1 MEDQN
6 DILGLLDPTGALR
19 QRATGQ
25 ARGNALTALGLG
37 LLRASRGQP
46 GQGRPS
52 TAQAF
57 GEAGPGALQAYQQT
71 FDKTL
76 ADALKGLQVQ
86 DVLAKRADEERIRQ
100 AQRTFQDRIAAATTM
115 QPTTMGAGPE
125 QLTALTNQMLF
136 PGESALSAED
146 AALTQRALLSNVN
159 LPRRAVTDE
168 AAANQ
173 AVLDYLRVASPVE
186 YAKLIAKEPK
196 ALPAS
201 IQEYNFAVGQGFK
214 GTFQDFVTE
223 QKKAGAPSTNI
234 TLPGDK
240 KMAEVLGAKG
250 AERLDTSLTQAQEA
264 QSTIQNINELRPI
277 LAEGV
282 FAGPLSAAP
291 RAVAQI
297 ASSLGITGKDTK
309 ELLDRTAVAMQGL
322 AKFELSAAAAMRGQG
337 AITENERVLI
347 QRAAGGRLDQFTAPE
362 VQALLTAME
371 KTANYRIGSHNR
383 QLDVLRRSGS
393 PEVRDLVPFYELGPM
408 NVAPVPTAPTGGVR
422 KFNPDTGRIQ

>member
-1 MEDQN
+1 MNEE
-6 DILGLLDPTGALR
+6 LFK
-19 QRATGQ
+19 
-25 ARGNALTALGLG
+25 ALGLNVESAKEKAFTRG
-37 LLRASRGQP
+37 LLGSIFQAAALSGPQARPVGNLQGLGQI
-46 GQGRPS
+46 GL
-52 TAQAF
+52 
-57 GEAGPGALQAYQQT
+57 AGMGAYESS

-76 ADALKGLQVQ
+76 QDALKATQLKQVMEQQQRQQAFRTAAQGAVTRQPTVQ
-86 DVLAKRADEERIRQ
+86 DVLRQ
-100 AQRTFQDRIAAATTM
+100 QTNIEPEALEGMSMQEVIAQAPKSGISVDRDR
-115 QPTTMGAGPE
+115 
-125 QLTALTNQMLF
+125 L
-136 PGESALSAED
+136 LSAIAEF
-146 AALTQRALLSNVN
+146 APERYLELTQ
-159 LPRRAVTDE
+159 
-168 AAANQ
+168 
-173 AVLDYLRVASPVE
+173 
-186 YAKLIAKEPK
+186 PK
-196 ALPAS
+196 ATDLPTS
-201 IQEYNFAVGQGFK
+201 VREYQFAVGQGFK
-214 GTFQDFVTE
+214 GTFQDFITE
-223 QKKAGAPSTNI
+223 QKKAGAPSTTI

-250 AERLDTSLTQAQEA
+250 AERLDSSLTQAQEA

-277 LAEGV
+277 LTEGV

-362 VQALLTAME
+362 VQSLLTAME
-371 KTANYRIGSHNR
+371 KTANYRIASHNR

-393 PEVRDLVPFYELGPM
+393 SEVRDLVPFYELGPM

-422 KFNPDTGRIQ
+422 KFNPKTGKVE

>member
-1 MEDQN
+1 MATLQDF
-6 DILGLLDPTGALR
+6 IGGGIPAGLLDPAQMQAAE
-19 QRATGQ
+19 QRAQ
-25 ARGNALTALGLG
+25 NSALINTFFSVLQ
-37 LLRASRGQP
+37 ASRGQP
-46 GQGRPS
+46 GQGRPGLS
-52 TAQAF
+52 QIV
-57 GEAGPGALQAYQQT
+57 GQAGPVGLQAYQQS

-76 ADALKGLQVQ
+76 QDTLRATQLKQVMEQQQRQQAFRTAAQGAVTRQPTVQ
-86 DVLAKRADEERIRQ
+86 DVLRQQTNIEPEALEGMSMQEVIAQAPKSGVSVDRDRLLSAIAEFAPERYLELTQ
-100 AQRTFQDRIAAATTM
+100 PKAVD
-115 QPTTMGAGPE
+115 QPT
-125 QLTALTNQMLF
+125 
-136 PGESALSAED
+136 SI
-146 AALTQRALLSNVN
+146 R
-159 LPRRAVTDE
+159 
-168 AAANQ
+168 
-173 AVLDYLRVASPVE
+173 E
-186 YAKLIAKEPK
+186 Y
-196 ALPAS
+196 
-201 IQEYNFAVGQGFK
+201 QFAVGQGFK
-214 GTFQDFVTE
+214 GTFQDFITE
-223 QKKAGAPSTNI
+223 QKKAGAPSTTI

-277 LAEGV
+277 LTEGV

-362 VQALLTAME
+362 VQSLLTAME
-371 KTANYRIGSHNR
+371 KTANYRIASHNR

-393 PEVRDLVPFYELGPM
+393 SEVRDLVPFYELGPM

-422 KFNPDTGRIQ
+422 KFNPKTGKVE

>member
-1 MEDQN
+1 MED
-6 DILGLLDPTGALR
+6 DILSLLDPTGALR

-25 ARGNALTALGLG
+25 AQGNALTALGLG

-57 GEAGPGALQAYQQT
+57 GEAGPGALQAYQQS

-76 ADALKGLQVQ
+76 QDTLRATQLKQVMEQQQRQQAFRTAAQGAVTRQPTVQ
-86 DVLAKRADEERIRQ
+86 DVLRQQTNIEPEALEGMSMQEVIAQAPKSGISVDRDRLLSAIAEFAPERYLELTQ
-100 AQRTFQDRIAAATTM
+100 PKATD
-115 QPTTMGAGPE
+115 QPT
-125 QLTALTNQMLF
+125 
-136 PGESALSAED
+136 SI
-146 AALTQRALLSNVN
+146 R
-159 LPRRAVTDE
+159 
-168 AAANQ
+168 
-173 AVLDYLRVASPVE
+173 E
-186 YAKLIAKEPK
+186 Y
-196 ALPAS
+196 
-201 IQEYNFAVGQGFK
+201 QFAVGQGFK
-214 GTFQDFVTE
+214 GTFQDFITE
-223 QKKAGAPSTNI
+223 QKKAGAPSTTI

-362 VQALLTAME
+362 VQSLLTAME
-371 KTANYRIGSHNR
+371 KTANYRIASHNR

-422 KFNPDTGRIQ
+422 RFNPKTGKVE

>member
-1 MEDQN
+1 MATLNE
-6 DILGLLDPTGALR
+6 ILGGNTTLAGLLGAEAQAQAE
-19 QRATGQ
+19 QRGQ
-25 ARGNALTALGLG
+25 NAALLNFGLNAL
-37 LLRASRGQP
+37 LRSQGQP
-46 GQGRPS
+46 GQPRPELGQILAAS
-52 TAQAF
+52 GIPAVS
-57 GEAGPGALQAYQQT
+57 AYQQS

-76 ADALKGLQVQ
+76 TDALRATQLKQVMEQQQRQQAFRTAAQGAVTRQPTVQ
-86 DVLAKRADEERIRQ
+86 DVLRQ
-100 AQRTFQDRIAAATTM
+100 QTNIEPEALEGMSMQEVIAQAPKSGVSVDRDRLLSAIAEFAPEKYLELTQPKATD
-115 QPTTMGAGPE
+115 QPT
-125 QLTALTNQMLF
+125 
-136 PGESALSAED
+136 SI
-146 AALTQRALLSNVN
+146 R
-159 LPRRAVTDE
+159 
-168 AAANQ
+168 
-173 AVLDYLRVASPVE
+173 E
-186 YAKLIAKEPK
+186 Y
-196 ALPAS
+196 
-201 IQEYNFAVGQGFK
+201 QFAVGQGFK
-214 GTFQDFVTE
+214 GTFQEFITE
-223 QKKAGAPSTNI
+223 QKKAGAPSTTI

-362 VQALLTAME
+362 VQSLLTAME
-371 KTANYRIGSHNR
+371 KTANYRIASHNR
-383 QLDVLRRSGS
+383 QLDVLRKSGS

-408 NVAPVPTAPTGGVR
+408 NVAPVPAAPTGGVR
-422 KFNPDTGRIQ
+422 RFNPKTGKVE

>member
-1 MEDQN
+1 MATLNE
-6 DILGLLDPTGALR
+6 ILGGSTTLAGLLGADVQAQAE
-19 QRATGQ
+19 QRAQNAALLNFGL
-25 ARGNALTALGLG
+25 NAL
-37 LLRASRGQP
+37 LRSQGQP
-46 GQGRPS
+46 GQPRQGIGQILAASGIP
-52 TAQAF
+52 AV
-57 GEAGPGALQAYQQT
+57 GAYQES

-76 ADALKGLQVQ
+76 TDALRATQLKQVMEQQQRQQAFRTAAQGAITRQPTVQ
-86 DVLAKRADEERIRQ
+86 DVLRQQTNIEPEALEEMSMQEVIAQ
-100 AQRTFQDRIAAATTM
+100 APKSGVSVDRDRLLSAIAEFAPERYLELTQPKATD
-115 QPTTMGAGPE
+115 QPT
-125 QLTALTNQMLF
+125 
-136 PGESALSAED
+136 SI
-146 AALTQRALLSNVN
+146 R
-159 LPRRAVTDE
+159 
-168 AAANQ
+168 
-173 AVLDYLRVASPVE
+173 E
-186 YAKLIAKEPK
+186 Y
-196 ALPAS
+196 
-201 IQEYNFAVGQGFK
+201 QFAVGQGFK
-214 GTFQDFVTE
+214 GTFQDFITE
-223 QKKAGAPSTNI
+223 QKKAGAPSTTI

-250 AERLDTSLTQAQEA
+250 AERLDASLTQAQEA

-362 VQALLTAME
+362 VQSLLTAME
-371 KTANYRIGSHNR
+371 KTANYRIASHNR
-383 QLDVLRRSGS
+383 QLDVLRKSGS

-422 KFNPDTGRIQ
+422 RFNPKTEKVE

>member
-1 MEDQN
+1 MED
-6 DILGLLDPTGALR
+6 DILSLLDPTGALR

-25 ARGNALTALGLG
+25 AQGNALTALGLG

-57 GEAGPGALQAYQQT
+57 GEAGPGALQAYQQS

-76 ADALKGLQVQ
+76 QDTLRATQLKQVMEQQQRQQAFRTAAQGAVTRQPTVQ
-86 DVLAKRADEERIRQ
+86 DVLRQQTNIEPEALEGMSMQEVIAQAPKSRVSVDRDRLLSAIAEFAPERYLELTQPKAAD
-100 AQRTFQDRIAAATTM
+100 
-115 QPTTMGAGPE
+115 QPT
-125 QLTALTNQMLF
+125 
-136 PGESALSAED
+136 SI
-146 AALTQRALLSNVN
+146 R
-159 LPRRAVTDE
+159 
-168 AAANQ
+168 
-173 AVLDYLRVASPVE
+173 E
-186 YAKLIAKEPK
+186 Y
-196 ALPAS
+196 
-201 IQEYNFAVGQGFK
+201 QFAVGQGFK
-214 GTFQDFVTE
+214 GTFQDFITE
-223 QKKAGAPSTNI
+223 QKKAGAPSTTI
-234 TLPGDK
+234 TLPGNK

-250 AERLDTSLTQAQEA
+250 AERLDSSLTQAQEA

-362 VQALLTAME
+362 VQSLLTAME
-371 KTANYRIGSHNR
+371 KTANYRIASHNR

-393 PEVRDLVPFYELGPM
+393 SEVRDLVPFYELGPM

-422 KFNPDTGRIQ
+422 KFNPKTGKVE

>member
-1 MEDQN
+1 MNEE
-6 DILGLLDPTGALR
+6 LFGLLGIKPESAKEKAFTQGLLGAIAQAAALSGPQAR
-19 QRATGQ
+19 PVGNLQGVGQ
-25 ARGNALTALGLG
+25 A
-37 LLRASRGQP
+37 LLSGIGGYESAM
-46 GQGRPS
+46 
-52 TAQAF
+52 
-57 GEAGPGALQAYQQT
+57 
-71 FDKTL
+71 DKTL
-76 ADALKGLQVQ
+76 TDALKGLQVK
-86 DVLAKRADEERIRQ
+86 DLIAKRADEERVRQ
-100 AQRTFQDRIAAATTM
+100 AQRTFQERVAAATTM
-115 QPTTMGAGPE
+115 QPPGIVAGAE
-125 QLTALTNQMLF
+125 QQAALMNQMRF
-136 PGESALSAED
+136 PGEQGVPTEDVEMTRQALIS
-146 AALTQRALLSNVN
+146 N

-168 AAANQ
+168 VAANQ

-214 GTFQDFVTE
+214 GTFQDFITE
-223 QKKAGAPSTNI
+223 QKKAGAPSTTI

-337 AITENERVLI
+337 AITENERMLI

-383 QLDVLRRSGS
+383 QLDVLRRSSS
-393 PEVRDLVPFYELGPM
+393 PEVRDLLPFYELSPM

-422 KFNPDTGRIQ
+422 KFNPNTGRIQ

>member
-1 MEDQN
+1 MNEE
-6 DILGLLDPTGALR
+6 LFGLLGINPESAKEKAFTKGLLGAIAQAAALSGPQAR
-19 QRATGQ
+19 PVGNLQGVGQ
-25 ARGNALTALGLG
+25 A
-37 LLRASRGQP
+37 LLSGIGGYESAM
-46 GQGRPS
+46 
-52 TAQAF
+52 
-57 GEAGPGALQAYQQT
+57 
-71 FDKTL
+71 DKTL
-76 ADALKGLQVQ
+76 TDALKGLQVK
-86 DVLAKRADEERIRQ
+86 DLIAKREEEKRMRE
-100 AQRTFQDRIAAATTM
+100 AQQTFQQRVAAATTM

-125 QLTALTNQMLF
+125 QLAALTNQMLF
-136 PGESALSAED
+136 PGEKALSAED
-146 AALTQRALLSNVN
+146 AALTQQALLSNVN
-159 LPRRAVTDE
+159 LPRRAVTDQG
-168 AAANQ
+168 AADR
-173 AVLDYLRVASPVE
+173 AVLDYLRIASPVE

-214 GTFQDFVTE
+214 GTFQDFITE
-223 QKKAGAPSTNI
+223 QKKAGAPSTTI

-297 ASSLGITGKDTK
+297 ASSLGVTGKDTK
-309 ELLDRTAVAMQGL
+309 ELLERTAVAMQGL

-337 AITENERVLI
+337 AITENERMLI

-383 QLDVLRRSGS
+383 QLDVLRRSSS
-393 PEVRDLVPFYELGPM
+393 PEVRDLLPFYELSPM
-408 NVAPVPTAPTGGVR
+408 NVAPTPATGGIR
-422 KFNPDTGRIQ
+422 KYNPQTKKVE

>member
-1 MEDQN
+1 MNEE
-6 DILGLLDPTGALR
+6 LFK
-19 QRATGQ
+19 
-25 ARGNALTALGLG
+25 ALGLNVESAKEKAFTRG
-37 LLRASRGQP
+37 LLGSIFQAAALSGPQARPVGNLQGLGQI
-46 GQGRPS
+46 GL
-52 TAQAF
+52 
-57 GEAGPGALQAYQQT
+57 AGMGAYESS

-76 ADALKGLQVQ
+76 QDALKATQLKQVMEQQQRQQAFRTAAQGAVTRQPTVQ
-86 DVLAKRADEERIRQ
+86 DVLRQ
-100 AQRTFQDRIAAATTM
+100 QTNIEPEALEGMSMQEVIAQAPKSAISVDRDR
-115 QPTTMGAGPE
+115 
-125 QLTALTNQMLF
+125 L
-136 PGESALSAED
+136 LSAIAEF
-146 AALTQRALLSNVN
+146 APEKYLELTQ
-159 LPRRAVTDE
+159 
-168 AAANQ
+168 
-173 AVLDYLRVASPVE
+173 
-186 YAKLIAKEPK
+186 PK
-196 ALPAS
+196 ATDLPTS
-201 IQEYNFAVGQGFK
+201 VREYQFAVGQGFK
-214 GTFQDFVTE
+214 GTFQDFITE
-223 QKKAGAPSTNI
+223 QKKAGAPSTTI

-250 AERLDTSLTQAQEA
+250 AERLDSSLTQAQEA

-277 LAEGV
+277 LTEGV

-362 VQALLTAME
+362 VQSLLTAME
-371 KTANYRIGSHNR
+371 KTANYRIASHNR

-422 KFNPDTGRIQ
+422 KFNPKTGKVE

>member
-1 MEDQN
+1 MED
-6 DILGLLDPTGALR
+6 DILSLLDPTGALR
-19 QRATGQ
+19 QRASGQ
-25 ARGNALTALGLG
+25 ATSQGLTSLGLG

-52 TAQAF
+52 IAQAI
-57 GEAGPGALQAYQQT
+57 GEVGPVALQNYQQA

-76 ADALKGLQVQ
+76 QDALKATQLKQVMEQQQRQQAFRTAAQGAVTRQPTVQ
-86 DVLAKRADEERIRQ
+86 DVLRQ
-100 AQRTFQDRIAAATTM
+100 QTNIEPEALEGMSMQEVIAQAPKSGVSVDRDR
-115 QPTTMGAGPE
+115 
-125 QLTALTNQMLF
+125 L
-136 PGESALSAED
+136 LSAIAEF
-146 AALTQRALLSNVN
+146 APERYLELTQSKATD
-159 LPRRAVTDE
+159 LPTSVR
-168 AAANQ
+168 
-173 AVLDYLRVASPVE
+173 E
-186 YAKLIAKEPK
+186 Y
-196 ALPAS
+196 
-201 IQEYNFAVGQGFK
+201 QFAVGQGFK
-214 GTFQDFVTE
+214 GTFQDFITE
-223 QKKAGAPSTNI
+223 QKKAGAPSTTI

-297 ASSLGITGKDTK
+297 ASSLGVTGKDTK
-309 ELLDRTAVAMQGL
+309 ELLERTAVAMQGL

-337 AITENERVLI
+337 AITENERMLI

-362 VQALLTAME
+362 VQALLAAME

-383 QLDVLRRSGS
+383 QLDVLRKSGS
-393 PEVRDLVPFYELGPM
+393 PEVRDLLPFYELGPM

-422 KFNPDTGRIQ
+422 KFNPNTGRIQ

>member
-1 MEDQN
+1 MED
-6 DILGLLDPTGALR
+6 DILSLLDPTGNLR
-19 QRATGQ
+19 QQAEGRARSQ
-25 ARGNALTALGLG
+25 G
-37 LLRASRGQP
+37 LLNLGFALLQSSRGQP

-52 TAQAF
+52 LGQVL
-57 GEAGPGALQAYQQT
+57 GQAGPVGLQAYQQS
-71 FDKTL
+71 FDRTL
-76 ADALKGLQVQ
+76 QDALRGMQVK
-86 DVLAKRADEERIRQ
+86 DLLAKRDEEKRMRE
-100 AQRTFQDRIAAATTM
+100 AQQTFQQRVAAATTM
-115 QPTTMGAGPE
+115 QPTRQGVLDTQSNIDPSLLEGM
-125 QLTALTNQMLF
+125 
-136 PGESALSAED
+136 SAQQVIGMAPK
-146 AALTQRALLSNVN
+146 TQQ
-159 LPRRAVTDE
+159 VTDQG
-168 AAANQ
+168 AADR

-186 YAKLIAKEPK
+186 YAKLVAKEPK

-201 IQEYNFAVGQGFK
+201 IQEYNFAVGQGFR

-223 QKKAGAPSTNI
+223 QKKAGAPSTTI

-277 LAEGV
+277 LEQGV
-282 FAGPLSAAP
+282 FSGPLSAAP

-297 ASSLGITGKDTK
+297 ASSLGVTGKDTK
-309 ELLDRTAVAMQGL
+309 ELLERTAIAMQGL

-337 AITENERVLI
+337 AITENERMLI

-383 QLDVLRRSGS
+383 QLDVLRRSSS
-393 PEVRDLVPFYELGPM
+393 PEVRDLLPFYELSPM
-408 NVAPVPTAPTGGVR
+408 NVAPTPAAGGIKKYNPKTG
-422 KFNPDTGRIQ
+422 KAE

>member
-1 MEDQN
+1 MNEE
-6 DILGLLDPTGALR
+6 LFGLLGINPESAKEKAFTRGLLGAIAQAAALS
-19 QRATGQ
+19 GPQ
-25 ARGNALTALGLG
+25 ARPVGNLQGLG
-37 LLRASRGQP
+37 QIGL
-46 GQGRPS
+46 
-52 TAQAF
+52 
-57 GEAGPGALQAYQQT
+57 AGLGGYESAM
-71 FDKTL
+71 DKTL
-76 ADALKGLQVQ
+76 ADALKGVQLKQAIEQQQRQQAFRTAAQGAITRQPTVQ
-86 DVLAKRADEERIRQ
+86 DVLRQ
-100 AQRTFQDRIAAATTM
+100 QTNIEPQALEGMSMQEVIAQAPKSGVAVDRDR
-115 QPTTMGAGPE
+115 
-125 QLTALTNQMLF
+125 L
-136 PGESALSAED
+136 LSAIAEF
-146 AALTQRALLSNVN
+146 APEKYLELTQSKATD
-159 LPRRAVTDE
+159 LPSSVRE
-168 AAANQ
+168 
-173 AVLDYLRVASPVE
+173 YE
-186 YAKLIAKEPK
+186 YAR
-196 ALPAS
+196 
-201 IQEYNFAVGQGFK
+201 GQGFK
-214 GTFQDFVTE
+214 GTFQDFITE
-223 QKKAGAPSTNI
+223 QKKAGAPSTTI

-422 KFNPDTGRIQ
+422 KFNPNTGRIQ

>member
-1 MEDQN
+1 MED
-6 DILGLLDPTGALR
+6 DILSLLDPTGNLR
-19 QRATGQ
+19 QQAEGRARSQ
-25 ARGNALTALGLG
+25 G
-37 LLRASRGQP
+37 LLNLGFALLQSSRGQP

-52 TAQAF
+52 LGQVL
-57 GEAGPGALQAYQQT
+57 GQAGPVGLQAYQQT
-71 FDKTL
+71 FDRTL
-76 ADALKGLQVQ
+76 QDALRGMQVK
-86 DVLAKRADEERIRQ
+86 DLLAKRDEEKRMRE
-100 AQRTFQDRIAAATTM
+100 AQQTFQQRVAAATTM
-115 QPTTMGAGPE
+115 QPTRQGVLDTQSNIDPSLLEGM
-125 QLTALTNQMLF
+125 
-136 PGESALSAED
+136 SAQQVIGMAPK
-146 AALTQRALLSNVN
+146 TQQ
-159 LPRRAVTDE
+159 VTDQG
-168 AAANQ
+168 AADR

-186 YAKLIAKEPK
+186 YAKLVAKEPK

-201 IQEYNFAVGQGFK
+201 IQEYNFAVGQGFR

-223 QKKAGAPSTNI
+223 QKKAGAPSTTI

-277 LAEGV
+277 LEQGV
-282 FAGPLSAAP
+282 FSGPLSAAP

-297 ASSLGITGKDTK
+297 ASSLGVTGKDTK
-309 ELLDRTAVAMQGL
+309 ELLERTAIAMQGL

-337 AITENERVLI
+337 AITENERMLI

-383 QLDVLRRSGS
+383 QLDVLRKSSS
-393 PEVRDLVPFYELGPM
+393 PEVRDLLPFYELSPM
-408 NVAPVPTAPTGGVR
+408 NVAPTPAAGGIKKYNPKTG
-422 KFNPDTGRIQ
+422 KAE

>member
-1 MEDQN
+1 MNEE
-6 DILGLLDPTGALR
+6 LFK
-19 QRATGQ
+19 
-25 ARGNALTALGLG
+25 ALGLNPETAKEKAFTQG
-37 LLRASRGQP
+37 LLGSIFQAAALSGPQARPVGNLQGLGQI
-46 GQGRPS
+46 GLAGMGAYESSFDKQLQNALKATQLKQIMEQQQRQ
-52 TAQAF
+52 QAF
-57 GEAGPGALQAYQQT
+57 RMAAQGAVTRQPT
-71 FDKTL
+71 
-76 ADALKGLQVQ
+76 VQ
-86 DVLAKRADEERIRQ
+86 DVLRQ
-100 AQRTFQDRIAAATTM
+100 QTNIEPEALEGMSMQEVIAQAPKSGVSVDRDR
-115 QPTTMGAGPE
+115 
-125 QLTALTNQMLF
+125 L
-136 PGESALSAED
+136 LSAIAEF
-146 AALTQRALLSNVN
+146 APEKYLELTQ
-159 LPRRAVTDE
+159 
-168 AAANQ
+168 
-173 AVLDYLRVASPVE
+173 
-186 YAKLIAKEPK
+186 PK
-196 ALPAS
+196 ATDLPTS
-201 IQEYNFAVGQGFK
+201 VREYQFAVGQGFK
-214 GTFQDFVTE
+214 GTFQDFITE
-223 QKKAGAPSTNI
+223 QKKAGAPSTTI

-250 AERLDTSLTQAQEA
+250 AERLDSSLTQAQEA

-362 VQALLTAME
+362 VQSLLTAME
-371 KTANYRIGSHNR
+371 KTANYRIASHNR

-422 KFNPDTGRIQ
+422 RFNPKTGKVE

>member
-1 MEDQN
+1 MATLNE
-6 DILGLLDPTGALR
+6 ILGGDLTIGGLLGSQAQSQAE
-19 QRATGQ
+19 QRAQ
-25 ARGNALTALGLG
+25 NAALVNFGLNAF
-37 LLRASRGQP
+37 LRSQGQP
-46 GQGRPS
+46 GQGRPGL
-52 TAQAF
+52 AQILA
-57 GEAGPGALQAYQQT
+57 ASAIPAVSAYQQS

-76 ADALKGLQVQ
+76 QDTLRATQLKQVMEQQQRQQAFRTAAQGAITRQPTVQ
-86 DVLAKRADEERIRQ
+86 DVLRQQTNIEPEALEGMSMQEVIAQAPKSGISVDRDRLLSAIAEFAPERYLELTQ
-100 AQRTFQDRIAAATTM
+100 PKATD
-115 QPTTMGAGPE
+115 QPT
-125 QLTALTNQMLF
+125 
-136 PGESALSAED
+136 SI
-146 AALTQRALLSNVN
+146 R
-159 LPRRAVTDE
+159 
-168 AAANQ
+168 
-173 AVLDYLRVASPVE
+173 E
-186 YAKLIAKEPK
+186 Y
-196 ALPAS
+196 
-201 IQEYNFAVGQGFK
+201 QFAVGQGFK
-214 GTFQDFVTE
+214 GTFQDFITE
-223 QKKAGAPSTNI
+223 QKKAGAPSTTI

-362 VQALLTAME
+362 VQSLLTAME
-371 KTANYRIGSHNR
+371 KTANYRIASHNR

-422 KFNPDTGRIQ
+422 KFNPKTGKVE

>member
-1 MEDQN
+1 MNEE
-6 DILGLLDPTGALR
+6 LFK
-19 QRATGQ
+19 
-25 ARGNALTALGLG
+25 ALGLNVESAKEKAFTRG
-37 LLRASRGQP
+37 LLGSIFQAAALSGPQARPVGNLQGLGQI
-46 GQGRPS
+46 GL
-52 TAQAF
+52 
-57 GEAGPGALQAYQQT
+57 AGMGAYESS
-71 FDKTL
+71 FDKQL
-76 ADALKGLQVQ
+76 QDALKATQLKQVMEQQQRQQAFRTAAQGAVTRQPTVQ
-86 DVLAKRADEERIRQ
+86 DVLRQ
-100 AQRTFQDRIAAATTM
+100 QTNIEPEALEGMSMQEVIAQAPKSAISVDRDR
-115 QPTTMGAGPE
+115 
-125 QLTALTNQMLF
+125 L
-136 PGESALSAED
+136 LSAIAEF
-146 AALTQRALLSNVN
+146 APEKYLELTQ
-159 LPRRAVTDE
+159 
-168 AAANQ
+168 
-173 AVLDYLRVASPVE
+173 
-186 YAKLIAKEPK
+186 PK
-196 ALPAS
+196 ATDLPTS
-201 IQEYNFAVGQGFK
+201 VREYQFAVGQGFK
-214 GTFQDFVTE
+214 GTFQDFITE
-223 QKKAGAPSTNI
+223 QKKAGAPSTTI

-250 AERLDTSLTQAQEA
+250 AERLDSSLTQAQEA

-277 LAEGV
+277 LTEGV

-362 VQALLTAME
+362 VQSLLTAME
-371 KTANYRIGSHNR
+371 KTANYRIASHNR

-422 KFNPDTGRIQ
+422 KFNPKTGKVE

>member
-1 MEDQN
+1 MATLNE
-6 DILGLLDPTGALR
+6 ILGGDLTIGGLLGSQAQAQAE
-19 QRATGQ
+19 QRAQNAALLNFGLNALLRSQGQ
-25 ARGNALTALGLG
+25 AGQAAPGIGQVLA
-37 LLRASRGQP
+37 ASGIP
-46 GQGRPS
+46 AVS
-52 TAQAF
+52 
-57 GEAGPGALQAYQQT
+57 AYQQS

-76 ADALKGLQVQ
+76 QDTLRATQLKQVMEQQQRQQAFRTAAQGAITRQPTVQ
-86 DVLAKRADEERIRQ
+86 DVLRQQTNIEPEALEGMSMQEVIAQAPKSGISVDRDRLLSAIAEFAPERYLELTQ
-100 AQRTFQDRIAAATTM
+100 PKATD
-115 QPTTMGAGPE
+115 QPT
-125 QLTALTNQMLF
+125 
-136 PGESALSAED
+136 SI
-146 AALTQRALLSNVN
+146 R
-159 LPRRAVTDE
+159 
-168 AAANQ
+168 
-173 AVLDYLRVASPVE
+173 E
-186 YAKLIAKEPK
+186 Y
-196 ALPAS
+196 
-201 IQEYNFAVGQGFK
+201 QFAVGQGFK
-214 GTFQDFVTE
+214 GTFQDFITE
-223 QKKAGAPSTNI
+223 QKKAGAPSTTI

-250 AERLDTSLTQAQEA
+250 AERLDSSLTQAQEA

-362 VQALLTAME
+362 VQSLLTAME
-371 KTANYRIGSHNR
+371 KTANYRIASHNR

-422 KFNPDTGRIQ
+422 KFNPKTGKVE

>member
-1 MEDQN
+1 MNEE
-6 DILGLLDPTGALR
+6 LFGLLGINPESAKEKAFTRGLLGAIAQAAALS
-19 QRATGQ
+19 GPQ
-25 ARGNALTALGLG
+25 ARPVGNLQGLG
-37 LLRASRGQP
+37 QIGL
-46 GQGRPS
+46 
-52 TAQAF
+52 
-57 GEAGPGALQAYQQT
+57 AGLGGYESAM
-71 FDKTL
+71 DKTL
-76 ADALKGLQVQ
+76 ADALKGVQLKQAIEQQQRQQAFRTAAQGAITRQPTVQ
-86 DVLAKRADEERIRQ
+86 DVLRQ
-100 AQRTFQDRIAAATTM
+100 QTNIEPQALEGMSMQEVIAQAPKSGVAVNRDR
-115 QPTTMGAGPE
+115 
-125 QLTALTNQMLF
+125 L
-136 PGESALSAED
+136 LSAIAEF
-146 AALTQRALLSNVN
+146 APEKYLELTQSKATD
-159 LPRRAVTDE
+159 LPSSVRE
-168 AAANQ
+168 
-173 AVLDYLRVASPVE
+173 YE
-186 YAKLIAKEPK
+186 YAR
-196 ALPAS
+196 
-201 IQEYNFAVGQGFK
+201 GQGFK
-214 GTFQDFVTE
+214 GTFQDFITE
-223 QKKAGAPSTNI
+223 QKKAGAPSTTI

-297 ASSLGITGKDTK
+297 ASSLGVTGKDTK
-309 ELLDRTAVAMQGL
+309 ELLERTAVAMQGL

-337 AITENERVLI
+337 AITENERMLI

-408 NVAPVPTAPTGGVR
+408 NVAPVQTAPTGGVR
-422 KFNPDTGRIQ
+422 KFNPNTGRIQ

>member
-1 MEDQN
+1 MNEE
-6 DILGLLDPTGALR
+6 LFK
-19 QRATGQ
+19 
-25 ARGNALTALGLG
+25 ALGLNVESAKEKAFTQG
-37 LLRASRGQP
+37 LLGSIFQAAALSGPQARPVGNLQGLGQI
-46 GQGRPS
+46 GL
-52 TAQAF
+52 
-57 GEAGPGALQAYQQT
+57 AGMGAYESS
-71 FDKTL
+71 FDKQL
-76 ADALKGLQVQ
+76 QDALKATQLKQVMEQQQRQQAFRTAAQGAVTRQPTVQ
-86 DVLAKRADEERIRQ
+86 DVLRQ
-100 AQRTFQDRIAAATTM
+100 QTNIEPEALEGMSMQEVIAQAPKSGISVDRDR
-115 QPTTMGAGPE
+115 
-125 QLTALTNQMLF
+125 L
-136 PGESALSAED
+136 LSAIAEF
-146 AALTQRALLSNVN
+146 APEKYLELTQ
-159 LPRRAVTDE
+159 
-168 AAANQ
+168 
-173 AVLDYLRVASPVE
+173 
-186 YAKLIAKEPK
+186 PK
-196 ALPAS
+196 ATDLPTS
-201 IQEYNFAVGQGFK
+201 VREYQFAVGQGFK
-214 GTFQDFVTE
+214 GTFQDFITE
-223 QKKAGAPSTNI
+223 QKKAGAPSTTI

-250 AERLDTSLTQAQEA
+250 AERLDSSLTQAQEA

-362 VQALLTAME
+362 VQSLLTAME
-371 KTANYRIGSHNR
+371 KTANYRIASHNR

-422 KFNPDTGRIQ
+422 RFNPKTGKVE

>member
-1 MEDQN
+1 MED
-6 DILGLLDPTGALR
+6 DIFSLLDPTGALR
-19 QRATGQ
+19 QRASGQ
-25 ARGNALTALGLG
+25 ATSQGLTSLGLG

-52 TAQAF
+52 IAQAI
-57 GEAGPGALQAYQQT
+57 GEVGPVALQNYQQS

-76 ADALKGLQVQ
+76 ADALKGLQVK
-86 DVLAKRADEERIRQ
+86 DLIAKREEEKRMRE
-100 AQRTFQDRIAAATTM
+100 AQQTFQQRVAAATTM
-115 QPTTMGAGPE
+115 QPPGIVAGAE
-125 QLTALTNQMLF
+125 QQAALMNQMRF
-136 PGESALSAED
+136 PGEQGVPTED
-146 AALTQRALLSNVN
+146 VEMTRRALTSN

-168 AAANQ
+168 VAANQ

-223 QKKAGAPSTNI
+223 QKKAGAPSTTI

-297 ASSLGITGKDTK
+297 ASSLGVTGKDTK
-309 ELLDRTAVAMQGL
+309 ELLERTAVAMQGL

-337 AITENERVLI
+337 AITENERMLI

-383 QLDVLRRSGS
+383 QLDVLRRSSS
-393 PEVRDLVPFYELGPM
+393 PEVRDLLPFYELSPM
-408 NVAPVPTAPTGGVR
+408 NVAPVPTAPAGGVR
-422 KFNPDTGRIQ
+422 KFNPNTGRIQ